1 MQIAGCLPTKII
13 CEFEVH
19 LEVHFHYIIFQD
31 LGGGVQR
38 CSWLYEC
45 RNQKVSDPL
54 ALELPGIC
62 EMPGLFRG
70 C

>member
-31 LGGGVQR
+31 LGGGGAEV
-38 CSWLYEC
+38 L
-45 RNQKVSDPL
+45 V
-54 ALELPGIC
+54 AI
-62 EMPGLFRG
+62 
-70 C
+70 